1 MDALNTVGD
10 VLGWLLPLMVLVY
23 VFLRFQKMG
32 FDLHRIADAVEQ
44 IAKSETDRS
53 SRVR

>member
-1 MDALNTVGD
+1 MDALNTAGVL
-10 VLGWLLPLMVLVY
+10 LGWLIVLMVLVY

-44 IAKSETDRS
+44 IARNETDRS
-53 SRVR
+53 SRAR